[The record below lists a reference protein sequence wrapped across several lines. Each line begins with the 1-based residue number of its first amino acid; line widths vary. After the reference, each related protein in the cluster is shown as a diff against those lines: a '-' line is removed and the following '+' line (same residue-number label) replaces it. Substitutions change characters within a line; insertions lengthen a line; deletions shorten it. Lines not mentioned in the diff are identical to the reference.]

1 MYLTIVL
8 LPYAFIHNCRCLHNY
23 DDISAG
29 LDSKMQA
36 ELFGGGAAEVTL
48 SAHVA
53 NSTVPKIKLF
63 HGRVLSTLAE
73 RRLLHVTEVEDIRR
87 RGHIRYKIGQVGN

>member
-1 MYLTIVL
+1 
-8 LPYAFIHNCRCLHNY
+8 
-23 DDISAG
+23 
-29 LDSKMQA
+29 MQA

-53 NSTVPKIKLF
+53 NSTPNIKLF